1 MLTNLQQLPVAD
13 RITLTVPQ
21 LKSSTEMRMERWKED
36 GKNRKLGRGGDST
49 GVSVWREEE
58 EELVSTQDGRNR
70 GTSHEGSYQKVTHG
84 TRARHPGGHLGHQR
98 VSSGT
103 RPPGTLIMKRAG
115 TEQVTIESNMG
126 HGEK

>member
-49 GVSVWREEE
+49 GVSMWREEE
-58 EELVSTQDGRNR
+58 EELVSTQDSRNR

-84 TRARHPGGHLGHQR
+84 TRVKHPGGRLGHHRESAQE
-98 VSSGT
+98 
-103 RPPGTLIMKRAG
+103 PDLRALLL
-115 TEQVTIESNMG
+115 
-126 HGEK
+126 